1 MNEFV
6 NYLKRHA
13 MNDDK
18 VLFLKW
24 MNRQIDTEDAIKQFK
39 KNNNMKDVIIN
50 TSKFIIWM
58 SSLGYRRA
66 YHEE

>member
-6 NYLKRHA
+6 KYLKRHA

-18 VLFLKW
+18 ALFLKW

-50 TSKFIIWM
+50 TSEFIIWM